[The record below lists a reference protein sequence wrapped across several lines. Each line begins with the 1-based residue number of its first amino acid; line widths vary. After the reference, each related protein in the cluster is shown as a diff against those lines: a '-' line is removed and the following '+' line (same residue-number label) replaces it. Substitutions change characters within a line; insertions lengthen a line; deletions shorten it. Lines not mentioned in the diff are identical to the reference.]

1 MKSGHRSYIDVLAS
15 VARGFAS
22 DSRAIA
28 ALEYALIASMIAV
41 AIAVAATTV
50 NVDLS
55 NVIDLN
61 KLNNAL
67 HNGANQ
73 VRDFVRP

>member
-1 MKSGHRSYIDVLAS
+1 MRNRHRRYIDAFAF
-15 VARGFAS
+15 VARGLAS

-67 HNGANQ
+67 HSGANQ
-73 VRDFVRP
+73 VREIVRP